1 MIDFNQ
7 IIIIGFSNFVL
18 CCIPCIKN
26 VIFHAN
32 TLDRCFFAR
41 FNGQSMHIEPANSC
55 EHHDCS
61 HIDVVVCSNKSNINL
76 KQQVSETELK
86 KQQV

>member
-1 MIDFNQ
+1 MFLDENFSGNGPSSFLASHIPANVIDFNQ

-32 TLDRCFFAR
+32 YCTIL
-41 FNGQSMHIEPANSC
+41 
-55 EHHDCS
+55 
-61 HIDVVVCSNKSNINL
+61 
-76 KQQVSETELK
+76 
-86 KQQV
+86 